1 MILLDTNVLSALM
14 RTEPEAVVVDWLD
27 AQPSESIWTT
37 SVTVFEIRT
46 GLELLPS
53 SRRRRHL
60 EAAFERVLNEDLDQR
75 TLAFD
80 VAAAEAASAVVARRQ
95 RAGKPVE
102 IRDAQI
108 AGIALARKA
117 TVATRNI
124 CHFSDLG
131 VRLVD
136 PWSPGGGPGRQ

>member
-14 RTEPEAVVVDWLD
+14 RSEPDAVAVDWLD

-53 SRRRRHL
+53 SRRRRNL
-60 EAAFERVLNEDLDQR
+60 EAAFERVLDEDLDQR
-75 TLAFD
+75 VLAFD
-80 VAAAEAASAVVARRQ
+80 VAAADAAGAVVARRQ
-95 RAGKPVE
+95 RAGKRVE

-124 CHFSDLG
+124 RHFTDLG
-131 VRLVD
+131 VHLVD
-136 PWSPGGGPGRQ
+136 PWSSGRGPKQ

>member
-14 RTEPEAVVVDWLD
+14 RTEADVAVVNWLD
-27 AQPSESIWTT
+27 TQPSESIWTT
-37 SVTVFEIRT
+37 SVTLFEIRT

-53 SRRRRHL
+53 SRRRRYL
-60 EAAFERVLNEDLDQR
+60 EGAFERMLSEDLDGR
-75 TLAFD
+75 VVSFD
-80 VAAAEAASAVVARRQ
+80 AAAANAAGSLVARRQ
-95 RAGKPVE
+95 HIGKAVE

-117 TVATRNI
+117 TVATRNTR
-124 CHFSDLG
+124 HFRDLG

-136 PWSPGGGPGRQ
+136 PWNPAHRLQQ

>member
-14 RTEPEAVVVDWLD
+14 RSEPEAIVVDWVD

-53 SRRRRHL
+53 SRRSRHL
-60 EAAFERVLNEDLDQR
+60 EAAFERVLSEDLDQR
-75 TLAFD
+75 VLAFD
-80 VAAAEAASAVVARRQ
+80 VAAADAAGALVARRQ
-95 RAGKPVE
+95 RAGKAVE

-117 TVATRNI
+117 PVATRNVR
-124 CHFSDLG
+124 HFTDLG
-131 VRLVD
+131 VRLID
-136 PWSPGGGPGRQ
+136 PWSSASGPKR

>member
-14 RTEPEAVVVDWLD
+14 RSEPETVVVDWLD

-46 GLELLPS
+46 GLELLTP

-60 EAAFERVLNEDLDQR
+60 EAAFDRVLNEDLDQR
-75 TLAFD
+75 VLSFD
-80 VAAAEAASAVVARRQ
+80 VAAAVAAGEVVARNQ
-95 RAGKPVE
+95 RVGKAVE
-102 IRDAQI
+102 VRDAQI

-117 TVATRNI
+117 PVATRNI
-124 CHFSDLG
+124 RHFKDLG

-136 PWSPGGGPGRQ
+136 PWSPAGGPKL

>member
-14 RTEPEAVVVDWLD
+14 RSEPEAIVVDWLD

-37 SVTVFEIRT
+37 SVTVFEIRM

-75 TLAFD
+75 VLAFD
-80 VAAAEAASAVVARRQ
+80 VAAADAAGALVARRQ
-95 RAGKPVE
+95 RAGKAVE

-117 TVATRNI
+117 PVATRNVR
-124 CHFSDLG
+124 HFTDLG
-131 VRLVD
+131 VRLID
-136 PWSPGGGPGRQ
+136 PWSSAAGPKR

>member
-14 RTEPEAVVVDWLD
+14 RSEPDAIVVDWLD
-27 AQPSESIWTT
+27 AQPSESIWTS

-60 EAAFERVLNEDLDQR
+60 EAAFERVLSEDLDQR
-75 TLAFD
+75 VLAFD
-80 VAAAEAASAVVARRQ
+80 VAAADAAGALVARRQ
-95 RAGKPVE
+95 RSGKAVE

-117 TVATRNI
+117 PVATRNVR
-124 CHFSDLG
+124 HFTELG
-131 VRLVD
+131 VRLID
-136 PWSPGGGPGRQ
+136 PWGSASGPKR

>member
-14 RTEPEAVVVDWLD
+14 RSEPEPIVVDWLD

-37 SVTVFEIRT
+37 SVTVSEIRT
-46 GLELLPS
+46 GLELLTA

-60 EAAFERVLNEDLDQR
+60 EAAFEQVLSEDLDQR
-75 TLAFD
+75 VLAFD
-80 VAAAEAASAVVARRQ
+80 VAAADAAGALVARRQ
-95 RAGKPVE
+95 RAGKAVE

-117 TVATRNI
+117 PVATRNVR
-124 CHFSDLG
+124 HFTDLG
-131 VRLVD
+131 VRLID
-136 PWSPGGGPGRQ
+136 PWAFTSGPKR

>member
-14 RTEPEAVVVDWLD
+14 RSEPEAIVVDWLD

-37 SVTVFEIRT
+37 SVTVLEIRT

-60 EAAFERVLNEDLDQR
+60 EAAFERLLNEDLDQR
-75 TLAFD
+75 VLAFD
-80 VAAAEAASAVVARRQ
+80 VAAADAAGALVARRQ
-95 RAGKPVE
+95 RAGKAVE
-102 IRDAQI
+102 MRDAQI

-117 TVATRNI
+117 PVATRSVR
-124 CHFSDLG
+124 HFTDLG
-131 VRLVD
+131 VRLID
-136 PWSPGGGPGRQ
+136 PWSSASGPKR

>member
-14 RTEPEAVVVDWLD
+14 RSEPDVVAVNWLD

-37 SVTVFEIRT
+37 SVTLFEIRT

-53 SRRRRHL
+53 SRRRRYL
-60 EAAFERVLNEDLDQR
+60 EGAFERVISQDLDDR
-75 TLAFD
+75 VLSFD
-80 VAAAEAASAVVARRQ
+80 AGAANAAGSLVARRQ
-95 RAGKPVE
+95 QIGRAVE

-108 AGIALARKA
+108 AGIAIARKA
-117 TVATRNI
+117 TVATRSI
-124 CHFSDLG
+124 RHFKDLG

-136 PWSPGGGPGRQ
+136 PWNPARRSQQ

>member
-14 RTEPEAVVVDWLD
+14 RSEPEAIVVDWLD

-37 SVTVFEIRT
+37 SVTVSEIRT

-75 TLAFD
+75 VLAFD
-80 VAAAEAASAVVARRQ
+80 VAAADAAGALVARRQ
-95 RAGKPVE
+95 RAGKAVE
-102 IRDAQI
+102 MRDAQI

-117 TVATRNI
+117 PVATRNVR
-124 CHFSDLG
+124 HFTDLG

-136 PWSPGGGPGRQ
+136 PWSPAGGPER

>member
-14 RTEPEAVVVDWLD
+14 RTEPDVVVVDWLD
-27 AQPSESIWTT
+27 TQPSESIWTT
-37 SVTVFEIRT
+37 SVTLFEIRT

-60 EAAFERVLNEDLDQR
+60 EDAFERMLSEDLDDR
-75 TLAFD
+75 VMSFD
-80 VAAAEAASAVVARRQ
+80 STAANAAGALVARRQ
-95 RAGKPVE
+95 RAGRSVE

-108 AGIALARKA
+108 AGIALGRKA
-117 TVATRNI
+117 TLATGDVR
-124 CHFSDLG
+124 HFRDLG

-136 PWSPGGGPGRQ
+136 PWNKAGRSKQ

>member
-14 RTEPEAVVVDWLD
+14 RSEPEAVVVDWLD

-37 SVTVFEIRT
+37 AVTVFEIRT
-46 GLELLPS
+46 GLELLAP

-60 EAAFERVLNEDLDQR
+60 EAAFQRVLNEDLDQR
-75 TLAFD
+75 VLAFD
-80 VAAAEAASAVVARRQ
+80 VAAAGAAGAVVARSQ

-102 IRDAQI
+102 LRDAQI
-108 AGIALARKA
+108 AGVALARRA

-124 CHFSDLG
+124 RHFRDLG

-136 PWSPGGGPGRQ
+136 PWGPAGGPKR

>member
-14 RTEPEAVVVDWLD
+14 RSEPQAGVVDWLD

-46 GLELLPS
+46 GLERLPS
-53 SRRRRHL
+53 SRRRQHL
-60 EAAFERVLNEDLDQR
+60 EAAFERVLNEDLDR
-75 TLAFD
+75 RVLAFD
-80 VAAAEAASAVVARRQ
+80 VPAADAAGAVVIRRQ

-124 CHFSDLG
+124 RHFRDLG

-136 PWSPGGGPGRQ
+136 PWRPAAGPRK

>member
-14 RTEPEAVVVDWLD
+14 RSEPEAIVVDWLD

-60 EAAFERVLNEDLDQR
+60 EATFEQVLSEDLDQR
-75 TLAFD
+75 VLAFD
-80 VAAAEAASAVVARRQ
+80 VAAANAAGALVARRQ
-95 RAGKPVE
+95 RAGKAVE

-117 TVATRNI
+117 PVATRNVR
-124 CHFSDLG
+124 HFTDLG
-131 VRLVD
+131 VRLID
-136 PWSPGGGPGRQ
+136 PWSSAAGPKR